1 VRLTSPSHPAI
12 AGFVPLTL
20 TSLSVPIIS
29 TGGTF
34 PSFALRTQ
42 SEKFLSAAPSTGA
55 SLSKDRIEL
64 RADADELGEHE
75 MLRVKCQREFV
86 FKAKVAKAEAM
97 EGKGK
102 SKLFSGGP
110 AEGSLE
116 DEMRRK

>member
-1 VRLTSPSHPAI
+1 
-12 AGFVPLTL
+12 
-20 TSLSVPIIS
+20 
-29 TGGTF
+29 
-34 PSFALRTQ
+34 
-42 SEKFLSAAPSTGA
+42 
-55 SLSKDRIEL
+55 
-64 RADADELGEHE
+64 

-86 FKAKVAKAEAM
+86 LKAKVAKAEAM

>member
-1 VRLTSPSHPAI
+1 
-12 AGFVPLTL
+12 
-20 TSLSVPIIS
+20 
-29 TGGTF
+29 
-34 PSFALRTQ
+34 
-42 SEKFLSAAPSTGA
+42 
-55 SLSKDRIEL
+55 
-64 RADADELGEHE
+64 